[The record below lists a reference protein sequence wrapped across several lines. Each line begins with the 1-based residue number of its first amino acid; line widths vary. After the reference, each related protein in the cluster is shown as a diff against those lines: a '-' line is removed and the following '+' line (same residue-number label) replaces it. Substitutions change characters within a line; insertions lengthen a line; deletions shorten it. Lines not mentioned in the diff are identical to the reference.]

1 MEIFT
6 LKEYLNPKLKKIWS
20 NYYSYDNPI
29 APMFP
34 ESVVKNEVL
43 FLSLNPSLPPFVKDV
58 ENGFTQSNPWR
69 FLNSRISYEENES
82 VPHFK
87 KFFKIQK
94 EISENWTFLD
104 LLYLRKS
111 KQLDIENSYKI
122 ENERNFILEQ
132 AKLTLD
138 LIAEIKPKLV
148 IVANSFTEKI
158 IHDKK
163 QTIFNFN
170 ASLDN
175 DFVYRYENIPFIT
188 RESKFL
194 GSRFWDS
201 EKNKDRYENMINE
214 VRRVLKIVNKPSHKS
229 LT

>member
-43 FLSLNPSLPPFVKDV
+43 FLSLNPSLQPFVKDV

-111 KQLDIENSYKI
+111 KQLDIENSYKT

-138 LIAEIKPKLV
+138 LITEINPKLV

-158 IHDKK
+158 IHDKN

-175 DFVYRYENIPFIT
+175 DFVYRYNNIPFIT

-214 VRRVLKIVNKPSHKS
+214 VQRVLKIVNKTKP
-229 LT
+229 

>member
-6 LKEYLNPKLKKIWS
+6 LKDYLNPKLEKIWS
-20 NYYSYDNPI
+20 NYYGYNNPI

-43 FLSLNPSLPPFVKDV
+43 FLSLNPSLPPFVKDI
-58 ENGFTQSNPWR
+58 EKGFTQNKPWR
-69 FLNSRISYEENES
+69 LLNSRITYEENES

-87 KFFKIQK
+87 KFFQIQN
-94 EISENWTFLD
+94 EINENWSFLD
-104 LLYLRKS
+104 LLYIRKS

-122 ENERNFILEQ
+122 QNDRNFILEQ

-138 LIAEIKPKLV
+138 LITEINPKLV

-158 IHDKK
+158 LHDKN
-163 QTIFNFN
+163 QTIFNFD
-170 ASLDN
+170 ASLDK
-175 DFVYRYENIPFIT
+175 DFVYRYNNIPFIT

-201 EKNKDRYENMINE
+201 AKNKNRYDNMIKE
-214 VRRVLKIVNKPSHKS
+214 IQRVLEITSKTNY
-229 LT
+229 

>member
-1 MEIFT
+1 MDIFT
-6 LKEYLNPKLKKIWS
+6 LKDYLNPKLKKIWA
-20 NYYSYDNPI
+20 NYYENENSI

-34 ESVVKNEVL
+34 ECVLKNHVL

-58 ENGFTQSNPWR
+58 EYGFTQSNPWR
-69 FLNSRISYEENES
+69 FLNSKISYEENES

-87 KFFKIQK
+87 KFFKIQN
-94 EISENWTFLD
+94 EINENWTFLD

-111 KQLDIENSYKI
+111 KQLDIENSYKTQ
-122 ENERNFILEQ
+122 NDRNFILEQ

-138 LIAEIKPKLV
+138 LITEINPKLV

-158 IHDKK
+158 LHDKK

-175 DFVYRYENIPFIT
+175 DFVYRYNNIPFIT

-201 EKNKDRYENMINE
+201 EKNKNRYENMIKE
-214 VRRVLKIVNKPSHKS
+214 IQRVLEITNKTSP
-229 LT
+229 

>member
-6 LKEYLNPKLKKIWS
+6 LKNYLNPKLEKIWS
-20 NYYSYDNPI
+20 NYYSDENPI

-34 ESVVKNEVL
+34 ESVLQNEVL
-43 FLSLNPSLPPFVKDV
+43 FLSLNPSLPPYIKDV
-58 ENGFTQSNPWR
+58 ENGFIQEKPWR

-87 KFFKIQK
+87 KFFRIQN
-94 EISENWTFLD
+94 EINENWTFLD
-104 LLYLRKS
+104 LLYIRKS
-111 KQLDIENSYKI
+111 KQLDIENLYKI
-122 ENERNFILEQ
+122 ENDRNFILEQ

-138 LIAEIKPKLV
+138 LITEIKPKLV

-158 IHDKK
+158 LHDKK

-170 ASLDN
+170 ASLDS
-175 DFVYRYENIPFIT
+175 DFVYRYNNIPFIT

-201 EKNKDRYENMINE
+201 EKNKNRYENMIRE
-214 VRRVLKIVNKPSHKS
+214 VQRVLEIANKTR
-229 LT
+229 L